1 MKLHSRIHKLKS
13 VNAFVK
19 REDELFYGS
28 KIRKYLSLIPTLKN
42 KKTIL
47 IGSLNSNNILIGSQ
61 LLIQNDKIPIL
72 FVKGNEIVG
81 NSIQTSLL
89 VPKSNIHFI
98 KREDWR
104 NVNSIINEFVSNHYN
119 EGFDIIQ
126 EGASNIESIAG
137 SMTLADDIIKN
148 EEENNLKFK
157 NVFVDCGTGTT
168 AISLILRM
176 SQLKRND
183 LKVHVVQM
191 ENSLSFS
198 VELNRIR
205 NELKLDLDLI
215 PYEVYR
221 PNSLSSFGTTNQ
233 ELFKFIQQFARKEGI
248 LLDPIYNA
256 KLFLKSSEIIN
267 SINESHSLIIHSG
280 GNLNGF
286 EKQIMNVIQH

>member
-1 MKLHSRIHKLKS
+1 MNFHSRIQKLKT

-72 FVKGNEIVG
+72 FVKGTEIIG

-98 KREDWR
+98 KRENWK
-104 NVNSIINEFVSNHYN
+104 NVNSIICEYVSKHSNEV
-119 EGFDIIQ
+119 FDIIQ

-148 EEENNLKFK
+148 EKENNLTFK
-157 NVFVDCGTGTT
+157 NVFVDSGTGTT
-168 AISLILRM
+168 AISLILRF
-176 SQLKRND
+176 SQLNRND
-183 LKVHVVQM
+183 LKVHVIQM
-191 ENSLSFS
+191 ENSLNFK

-205 NELKLDLDLI
+205 NELKLESPLI
-215 PYEVYR
+215 PFELYK
-221 PNSLSSFGTTNQ
+221 PNNLSSFGTTNQ
-233 ELFKFIQQFARKEGI
+233 ELFKFIQHFAREEGI

-256 KLFLKSSEIIN
+256 KLFLKSSEIIH
-267 SINESHSLIIHSG
+267 SLNEFEHSLIIHSG

-286 EKQIMNVIQH
+286 EKQIMNVIQ